1 MELMM
6 EHENDLQKVWVSAI
20 LVVTNTRS
28 VPMYTGKL
36 IFSQVVEHIPLP
48 PFIGA
53 STVIVGITRS
63 KTSLVWISIYAWP
76 LRN

>member
-1 MELMM
+1 MALIMER
-6 EHENDLQKVWVSAI
+6 ENDLKRSLGIRI
-20 LVVTNTRS
+20 LMVTNTRS

-63 KTSLVWISIYAWP
+63 KTSPV
-76 LRN
+76 